1 MSAWEELRW
10 RTVGLLGRFLI
21 RLWAL
26 SCRIRVVGEENY
38 LAAKRGGKPII
49 HLVWHGRLF
58 FVPYFFRR
66 RGLYALV
73 SPSRDGEIIARIA
86 GGWGFRIIRGSG
98 SHSMVRAWQ
107 EMKSK
112 LQEGAELIIVPDGP
126 RGPNR
131 IFKPG
136 GLKLAQETGASLLP
150 FSFSASK
157 KKFLRS
163 WDRFLF
169 FYPFSR
175 LVALYGSPITAP
187 VMPADEAEFER
198 ARLEI
203 EKALTLLDAQADA
216 FFGSPV
222 QPGDPRENDRK

>member
-1 MSAWEELRW
+1 MFGWDKLRW
-10 RTVGLLGRFLI
+10 RAVGLLGRFLV
-21 RLWAL
+21 RLWAR
-26 SCRIRVVGEENY
+26 SCRIRVAGEENY
-38 LAAKRGGKPII
+38 FRAKQSGKPII

-58 FVPYFFRR
+58 LALYFFRR
-66 RGLYALV
+66 RGIYALV

-86 GGWGFRIIRGSG
+86 AGWGFRIIRGSG

-107 EMKSK
+107 EMRAK

-131 IFKPG
+131 VFKPG
-136 GLKLAQETGASLLP
+136 GLKLAQETGALLLP

-157 KKFLRS
+157 RKFLGS

-169 FYPFSR
+169 FYPFSK
-175 LVALYGSPITAP
+175 LVAVYGSPFEAP
-187 VMPADEAEFER
+187 ATSDEGEFEK

-203 EKALTLLDAQADA
+203 ENALTALDRRADA
-216 FFGSPV
+216 FF
-222 QPGDPRENDRK
+222 